1 MNQSNGIC
9 NESCGVDD
17 FLQETRCSRSV
28 PHPTGLDWPN
38 RFSRRSSLLRGD
50 ARTSW
55 RVLARSAGVGRSR
68 PVAGSPEK
76 KLAQDV
82 PATRIHADT
91 KNPWR
96 GHTSRGLREC
106 KIVYT
111 SPFPR
116 KRAVRRRL
124 RAVCLRQTATS
135 NQFDC
140 VLKTALLWDGKARL
154 TDKVK
159 MKSQHRKHT

>member
-9 NESCGVDD
+9 NESCGVDG

-50 ARTSW
+50 ARTRW

-82 PATRIHADT
+82 TATRIHADT
-91 KNPWR
+91 KNPWY
-96 GHTSRGLREC
+96 GHMSRGLLEC
-106 KIVYT
+106 KKIVYLT
-111 SPFPR
+111 PSENKRRSSPTTRHLSKTNGNKQSVRPCFENSAPLGR
-116 KRAVRRRL
+116 K
-124 RAVCLRQTATS
+124 
-135 NQFDC
+135 
-140 VLKTALLWDGKARL
+140 GKAN
-154 TDKVK
+154 
-159 MKSQHRKHT
+159 